1 MLLVGDD
8 GKAIGAPCQCD
19 YNLRLPPSNGFIV
32 IDGKA
37 VCYSGEINELDEYN
51 NDHLK
56 LVRIEFDFKDDEGI
70 KEAKS

>member
-8 GKAIGAPCQCD
+8 GEAISAPCKCD
-19 YNLRLPPSNGFIV
+19 YNFRLPPTTNFTV

-56 LVRIEFDFKDDEGI
+56 LVRIEFDIKDDEGI
-70 KEAKS
+70 KEAKI